1 MRWTANKDWE
11 ETMTM
16 KPTLNRR
23 TFLGTGAAATGVALT
38 APHIARAAG
47 YPERNIEVI
56 IPTREGGGADRNFR
70 AFTSIWKTK
79 LGTDFEPGFFPG
91 ASGRV
96 GYEVYMGKN
105 APDAYSLIFGN
116 MGPEVL
122 NWAIQEP
129 SFDVDDYFY
138 FGRVD
143 TDPGALFVGAESPLQ
158 SLDDIIAAGKTRRL
172 NVGTSRMAHPASI
185 GLLSLGEATGVDF
198 NLIPLSGGKNTV
210 AGAVTG
216 EVDFSVL
223 TSGSVIAAGESVKTL
238 LVFGE
243 NRVGAR
249 LNDAPSMNEVYGT
262 DLPEMLSSRAF
273 AIHKKAADDHPDRIE
288 KLTSTFKETFEDP
301 ALLEAYVAQKGT
313 PEYLN
318 YGGVEECEA
327 FKTAMLELG
336 AKYKALL
343 SGA

>member
-1 MRWTANKDWE
+1 
-11 ETMTM
+11 MTM

-23 TFLGTGAAATGVALT
+23 GFLGTSAAAGSMMLA
-38 APHIARAAG
+38 APQIARAAS
-47 YPERNIEVI
+47 YPDRNIEVI

-70 AFTSIWKTK
+70 AFTSIWKEK

-122 NWAIQEP
+122 NWAMQAP
-129 SFDVDDYFY
+129 TFDVNDYFY

-143 TDPGALFVGAESPLQ
+143 TDPGCLFVGSESPLKT
-158 SLDDIIAAGKTRRL
+158 LDDVIAAGKSRRL

-185 GLLSLGEATGVDF
+185 GLLSLGEVTGADF

-223 TSGSVIAAGESVKTL
+223 TSGSAIAAGEAVKTL

-249 LNDAPSMNEVYGT
+249 LNDAPSFNDVYGT
-262 DLPEMLSSRAF
+262 DLPEMLSARAF
-273 AIHKKAADDHPDRIE
+273 GIHKKAADDHPDRIQI
-288 KLTSTFKETFEDP
+288 LQDTFKEAFDDP

-318 YGGVEECEA
+318 YGGVEECES
-327 FKTAMLELG
+327 FKSAMLELG
-336 AKYKALL
+336 AKYKTLL

>member
-1 MRWTANKDWE
+1 MIKVSH
-11 ETMTM
+11 
-16 KPTLNRR
+16 LNRR
-23 TFLGTGAAATGVALT
+23 KFLGTSIAASGMALA
-38 APHIARAAG
+38 APHIGRAAD
-47 YPERNIEVI
+47 YPDRNISVV

-70 AFTSIWKTK
+70 AFSSIWKTK

-105 APDAYSLIFGN
+105 KPDAYSLIFGN

-122 NWAIQEP
+122 NWAMQAP
-129 SFDVDDYFY
+129 SFDVNDYFY

-143 TDPGALFVGAESPLQ
+143 TDPGCLFVGAESKLQ
-158 SLDDIIAAGKTRRL
+158 TLDDIIAEGKKRKL

-185 GLLSLGEATGVDF
+185 GLLALGEETGADF

-223 TSGSVIAAGESVKTL
+223 TSGSVIAAGDAVKTL

-243 NRVGAR
+243 NRVGAQ
-249 LNDAPSMNEVYGT
+249 LDDAPSMNDAYGT
-262 DLPEMLSSRAF
+262 NLPEMLSSRAF
-273 AIHKKAADDHPDRIE
+273 GIHKKAADDHPDRMD
-288 KLTSTFKETFEDP
+288 KLMSTFKATFDDP
-301 ALLEAYVAQKGT
+301 ALLEAYVASKGT

-327 FKTAMLELG
+327 FKSAMLELG

>member
-1 MRWTANKDWE
+1 MTKDN
-11 ETMTM
+11 
-16 KPTLNRR
+16 TLNRR
-23 TFLGTGAAATGVALT
+23 SFLKAGTAIGSIALATPTLL
-38 APHIARAAG
+38 RAST
-47 YPERNIEVI
+47 YPDRNINVV

-70 AFTSIWKTK
+70 AFTSIWKEK

-96 GYEVYMGKN
+96 GYEIYMGKN
-105 APDAYSLIFGN
+105 EPDAYNLIFGN

-122 NWAIQEP
+122 NWAMQAP
-129 SFDVDDYFY
+129 SFDINDYLY

-143 TDPGALFVGAESPLQ
+143 TDPGALFVGAESSLQ
-158 SLDDIIAAGKTRRL
+158 TMDDIIAEGKKRRL

-185 GLLSLGEATGVDF
+185 GLLSLGEATGADF

-223 TSGSVIAAGESVKTL
+223 TSGSVIAAGDAVKTL

-243 NRVGAR
+243 NRVGEA
-249 LNDAPSMNEVYGT
+249 LDNAPNINDAFGL

-273 AIHKKAADDHPDRIE
+273 GIHKKAVDDHPDRFE
-288 KLTSTFKETFEDP
+288 VLTSTFKETFDDER
-301 ALLEAYVAQKGT
+301 LLTAYVEGRGT

-318 YGGVEECEA
+318 YGGIEECDE
-327 FKTAMLELG
+327 FKQNMLELG
-336 AKYKALL
+336 ERFKPLL
-343 SGA
+343 TGA

>member
-1 MRWTANKDWE
+1 
-11 ETMTM
+11 MT
-16 KPTLNRR
+16 KTVFNRR
-23 TFLGTGAAATGVALT
+23 GFLKGSVAITGATLAM
-38 APHIARAAG
+38 PSIARASS
-47 YPERNIEVI
+47 YPERNINVV

-70 AFTSIWKTK
+70 AFSSIWKTK
-79 LGTDFEPGFFPG
+79 LGVDFEPGFFPG

-105 APDAYSLIFGN
+105 DPDAYNLIFGN

-122 NWAIQEP
+122 NWAMQAP
-129 SFDVDDYFY
+129 SFNIDDYFY

-143 TDPGALFVGAESPLQ
+143 TDPCALFVGAESNLQ
-158 SLDDIIAAGKTRRL
+158 TMDDIIAEGKKRKL

-185 GLLSLGEATGVDF
+185 GLLSLGEVTGAQF

-223 TSGSVIAAGESVKTL
+223 TSGSVIAAGDAVKTL

-243 NRVGAR
+243 NRVGDA
-249 LNDAPSMNEVYGT
+249 LDNAPSMNSVYGT

-273 AIHKKAADDHPDRIE
+273 GIHKKAADDHPDRFE
-288 KLTSTFKETFEDP
+288 TLTRTFKETFEDP
-301 ALLEAYVAQKGT
+301 ALLEAYVAARGT

-318 YGGVEECEA
+318 YGGVEDCAA
-327 FKTAMLELG
+327 FKAAMLELG

>member
-1 MRWTANKDWE
+1 
-11 ETMTM
+11 M
-16 KPTLNRR
+16 KVNRR
-23 TFLGTGAAATGVALT
+23 SFLKTSAAAGTMALA
-38 APHIARAAG
+38 APGIARAAG
-47 YPERNIEVI
+47 YPERNISVI

-70 AFTSIWKTK
+70 AFTSVWKEK
-79 LGTDFEPGFFPG
+79 LGAEFEPGFFPG

-105 APDAYSLIFGN
+105 EPDAYSLIFGN

-122 NWAIQEP
+122 NWAMQPPE
-129 SFDVDDYFY
+129 SFSVDDYFY

-143 TDPGALFVGAESPLQ
+143 TDPGCLFVGAESKLQ
-158 SLDDIIAAGKTRRL
+158 TMDDIVAASKERKL

-185 GLLSLGEATGVDF
+185 GLLALGEELGVEF

-223 TSGSVIAAGESVKTL
+223 TSGSVIAAGDAVKTL

-243 NRVGAR
+243 NRVGEA
-249 LNDAPSMNEVYGT
+249 LDNAPNINDAYGM

-273 AIHKKAADDHPDRIE
+273 AIHKKAADDHPDRFE
-288 KLTSTFKETFEDP
+288 VLTRTFKESFDDP
-301 ALLEAYVAQKGT
+301 ALLEAYVASKGT

-318 YGGVEECEA
+318 YGGVEECAA
-327 FKTAMLELG
+327 FMQAMLELG
-336 AKYKALL
+336 AKYKPLL
-343 SGA
+343 TGA

>member
-1 MRWTANKDWE
+1 
-11 ETMTM
+11 M
-16 KPTLNRR
+16 KVNRR
-23 TFLGTGAAATGVALT
+23 SFLKTSAAAGTMALA
-38 APHIARAAG
+38 APGIARAAG
-47 YPERNIEVI
+47 YPERNISVI

-70 AFTSIWKTK
+70 AFTSVWKEK
-79 LGTDFEPGFFPG
+79 LGAEFEPGFFPG

-105 APDAYSLIFGN
+105 EPDAYSLIFGN

-122 NWAIQEP
+122 NWAMQPPE
-129 SFDVDDYFY
+129 SFSVDDYFY

-143 TDPGALFVGAESPLQ
+143 TDPGCLFVGAESKLQ
-158 SLDDIIAAGKTRRL
+158 TMDDIVAASKGRKL

-185 GLLSLGEATGVDF
+185 GLLALGEELGVEF

-223 TSGSVIAAGESVKTL
+223 TSGSVIAAGDAVKTL

-243 NRVGAR
+243 NRVGEA
-249 LNDAPSMNEVYGT
+249 LDNAPNINDAYGM

-273 AIHKKAADDHPDRIE
+273 AIHKKAADDHPDRFE
-288 KLTSTFKETFEDP
+288 VLTRTFKESFDDP
-301 ALLEAYVAQKGT
+301 ALLEAYVASKGT

-318 YGGVEECEA
+318 YGGVEECAA
-327 FKTAMLELG
+327 FMQAMLELG
-336 AKYKALL
+336 AKYKPLL
-343 SGA
+343 TGA

>member
-1 MRWTANKDWE
+1 MNK
-11 ETMTM
+11 
-16 KPTLNRR
+16 LNRR
-23 TFLGTGAAATGVALT
+23 GFLRTGAAAGAMALG
-38 APHIARAAG
+38 APHIARASS
-47 YPERNIEVI
+47 YPERNINVI

-70 AFTSIWKTK
+70 AFTSVWKEK
-79 LGTDFEPGFFPG
+79 LGAEFEPGFFPG

-105 APDAYSLIFGN
+105 EPDAYSLIFGN

-122 NWAIQEP
+122 NWAMQPPE
-129 SFDVDDYFY
+129 SFSVDDYFY

-143 TDPGALFVGAESPLQ
+143 TDPGCLFVGAESKLQ
-158 SLDDIIAAGKTRRL
+158 TMDDIVAASKERKL

-185 GLLSLGEATGVDF
+185 GLLALGEELGVEF

-223 TSGSVIAAGESVKTL
+223 TSGSVIAAGDAVKTL

-243 NRVGAR
+243 NRVGEA
-249 LNDAPSMNEVYGT
+249 LDNAPNINDAYGM

-273 AIHKKAADDHPDRIE
+273 AIHKKAADDHPDRFE
-288 KLTSTFKETFEDP
+288 VLTRTFKESFDDP
-301 ALLEAYVAQKGT
+301 ALLDAYVASKGT

-318 YGGVEECEA
+318 YGGVEECAA
-327 FKTAMLELG
+327 FMQAMLELG
-336 AKYKALL
+336 AKYKPLL
-343 SGA
+343 TGA